1 MVQNS
6 ALKFKISSKKLSS
19 GKCQV
24 KFSLKEEKRKEVYG
38 YALVDS
44 KLTLKEVV
52 DHLTY
57 QIKTRSFSPY
67 YLNRLLKKEPTLDS
81 PIKNFL
87 IFNS

>member
-1 MVQNS
+1 MFNNGL
-6 ALKFKISSKKLSS
+6 LKFKITSKKLSS

-24 KFSLKEEKRKEVYG
+24 KFFVEGDKKLYG

-52 DHLTY
+52 DQLDY
-57 QIKTRSFSPY
+57 QIKTRGYKPY
-67 YLNRLLKKEPTLDS
+67 YLNNLLKKEQIAESAL
-81 PIKNFL
+81 KNVL